1 MLHIISQK
9 IKEETLANSFYE
21 ANVILMPRPKTV
33 QNKTKQKELQ
43 ANSTHEHRQKKKKKK
58 KTNKTY

>member
-21 ANVILMPRPKTV
+21 ANVILMPKLKTV

-43 ANSTHEHRQKKKKKK
+43 ANSTREHKEKKKNP
-58 KTNKTY
+58 NKTY

>member
-21 ANVILMPRPKTV
+21 ANVILMPKLKTV
-33 QNKTKQKELQ
+33 QNKTKQKELW
-43 ANSTHEHRQKKKKKK
+43 ANSTREQKEKKKP
-58 KTNKTY
+58 